1 MHWPTATLSTTY
13 LDIFKSN
20 ASNLVKCECLWLVR
34 ETKVP
39 KENQPRQQGETCKS
53 TEKPNWIWIE
63 HWKLENCSM
72 VKWYW
77 TIFTRLTDI
86 SIYMANVNQKVYIE
100 ILRFRNRQNLKNC
113 TLETYVICQKVHNVG
128 IWNSGG
134 EMDFKYWN
142 LCVFQNR
149 ISSVSQTE
157 INLILKINIKHTN
170 LF

>member
-1 MHWPTATLSTTY
+1 MHLTWLNVNVYGWWGKPKYQKKTNPDNREKHA
-13 LDIFKSN
+13 
-20 ASNLVKCECLWLVR
+20 NLQ
-34 ETKVP
+34 
-39 KENQPRQQGETCKS
+39 N
-53 TEKPNWIWIE
+53 
-63 HWKLENCSM
+63 WKLENCSM

-100 ILRFRNRQNLKNC
+100 ILRFWNRQNLKNC

-134 EMDFKYWN
+134 KIDFKYWN